1 MNMKRLFGLL
11 TLVLCLGLTTF
22 AQKNYKQ
29 DADMAFSGNK
39 YYQAIDLYKKAYT
52 KEKSKE
58 VKAEILFKIGESYRL
73 KEDGTQAA
81 VWYNKAITAK
91 YPDPL
96 AIYYVANIFKSQGR
110 YEDAIVEYNKYKAAN
125 NGKITLHVLL

>member
-1 MNMKRLFGLL
+1 MKTIKFLNLLAIAMLFSISLS
-11 TLVLCLGLTTF
+11 

-29 DADMAFSGNK
+29 DADISFSGFK

-58 VKAEILFKIGESYRL
+58 VKSEILFKVAECYRL

-81 VWYNKAITAK
+81 VWYSKAITAK
-91 YPDPL
+91 YDDPIALLYL
-96 AIYYVANIFKSQGR
+96 ADIYKSQG
-110 YEDAIVEYNKYKAAN
+110 K
-125 NGKITLHVLL
+125 